1 MPRPKRTSLAD
12 RNSAAIAGPEPT
24 TDDAATPPSA
34 RETSDHH
41 EPTQT
46 PSPSSATSEAAT
58 KRTPNP
64 HGPRSSV
71 YLNAQDSAN
80 ARSAYL
86 LDYDS
91 GHKPFANFSDWLAG
105 AVLEF
110 ASLDVQERE
119 KIRSTIGPGET
130 PTNKPEKLR
139 YDDEV
144 AAATEAANRADRLAG
159 VGGSSKT
166 ELFRYAVRWQSR
178 EALKRSGLSE
188 FPPPP
193 ARLPKLA

>member
-12 RNSAAIAGPEPT
+12 RNSAAIAGPEPEA
-24 TDDAATPPSA
+24 DDTVAAPRA
-34 RETSDHH
+34 RETPDHGAAA
-41 EPTQT
+41 PAAA
-46 PSPSSATSEAAT
+46 PRSAKRAGAA
-58 KRTPNP
+58 KRTSNP

-71 YLNAQDSAN
+71 YLTPQDSAN

-110 ASLDVQERE
+110 ASLDVQGRE
-119 KIRSTIGPGET
+119 KIRSTIGPGGT
-130 PTNKPEKLR
+130 PTNKPEKVR

>member
-12 RNSAAIAGPEPT
+12 RNSAAIAGPDPVAEPVVEPEAPKNPEPT
-24 TDDAATPPSA
+24 PARPKVTRTP
-34 RETSDHH
+34 
-41 EPTQT
+41 
-46 PSPSSATSEAAT
+46 AT
-58 KRTPNP
+58 KRTPNA

-71 YLNAQDSAN
+71 YLAAQESAD

-91 GHKPFANFSDWLAG
+91 GHKPFTNLSDWLAN

-110 ASLDVQERE
+110 AALDVQGRE
-119 KIRSTIGPGET
+119 KIRSTLGTGET
-130 PTNKPEKLR
+130 PANKPEKLR

-144 AAATEAANRADRLAG
+144 ASATEAANRADRLAG

-178 EALKRSGLSE
+178 EALKRSGLPKL
-188 FPPPP
+188 PPPP